1 MIEIHAGIRPTEK
14 LQTQALQVNMSSS
27 LGSSVTDTIQS
38 SLQQLQS
45 QLEQLKITDMGRTIG
60 LGSYGRVLE
69 VSVHGTLCAAKEI
82 HPILVDNVSAK
93 EFEVRKRSF
102 LLECEYASR
111 MRHPNLVQVLGI
123 YYPTPQAKLPWLVME
138 LLDTSLNSFLN
149 KYACDRVPLHLKF
162 SILVDVSQGL
172 EFLHGHKIVH
182 RDLSSNNVLL
192 TKHLVAKISD
202 LGVAKVIK
210 QMGHHTQTPGTPH
223 FMPPEALLVKP
234 TYDTS
239 VDIFSLACVMLH
251 IMSHEWPE
259 PEDQITEDEDILTE
273 AQRRKSYLQFCTL
286 SSSSKDCAV
295 DFDDLRKLVE
305 SCLHNK
311 PEKRPTISAVRE
323 QLQKFY
329 TFFEKFCSLG
339 GVNTVE
345 MYYLA
350 ETSTVRINEL
360 CLDLKKAD
368 QQLKVAE
375 TTIAEMDAIIKR
387 KDIRIQ
393 GLIKKLNDIQ
403 AAESNYGEQFQHKLV
418 CYSDSLFD

>member
-1 MIEIHAGIRPTEK
+1 
-14 LQTQALQVNMSSS
+14 MSSLPGAS
-27 LGSSVTDTIQS
+27 DDLDDAIHRS

-45 QLEQLKITDMGRTIG
+45 QLEQLKITDTGRTIG

-69 VSVHGTLCAAKEI
+69 VCVHGTLCAAKEI
-82 HPILVDNVSAK
+82 HSLLVDNVSPK
-93 EFEVRKRSF
+93 EFEFRKRSF
-102 LLECEYASR
+102 LLECEYACR

-138 LLDTSLNSFLN
+138 LLDTNLSSFLN
-149 KYACDRVPLHLKF
+149 KYTCDRVPLHLKF
-162 SILVDVSQGL
+162 SILVDVSRGL
-172 EFLHGHKIVH
+172 EFLHGHKVVH

-202 LGVAKVIK
+202 LGVAKVINE
-210 QMGHHTQTPGTPH
+210 MGHHTRTPGTPH

-259 PEDQITEDEDILTE
+259 PEDQITEDKVILTE
-273 AQRRKSYLQFCTL
+273 VQRRKSYLQFCTL
-286 SSSSKDCAV
+286 SSLSRDCAV

-311 PEKRPTISAVRE
+311 PEERPTISAVRE
-323 QLQKFY
+323 RLQKFY

-339 GVNTVE
+339 TVNRVD
-345 MYYLA
+345 MYDLA
-350 ETSTVRINEL
+350 QKSIVRINEL
-360 CLDLKKAD
+360 CFDLKKAD
-368 QQLKVAE
+368 QRLMEVE
-375 TTIAEMDAIIKR
+375 TTIAEMEAIIKQ

-393 GLIKKLNDIQ
+393 GLIQKLIDIQ
-403 AAESNYGEQFQHKLV
+403 TPESNQGEQLHHKLV
-418 CYSDSLFD
+418 YYSDN